1 MLYEEENA
9 INQAAYLRL
18 RTEIDTTYPKGRFV
32 ALGGGKI
39 IADAESIDAML
50 ATLKALGW
58 EPLKTMVVEA
68 GDETP
73 DYLEILSATWIG
85 PDERAT

>member
-18 RTEIDTTYPKGRFV
+18 RAEIDKNYPKGRFV
-32 ALGGGKI
+32 ALGGGQI
-39 IADAESIDAML
+39 IADAESVEVML
-50 ATLKALGW
+50 TKLAELGW

-73 DYLEILSATWIG
+73 DYIEILPLLCFDT
-85 PDERAT
+85 DE